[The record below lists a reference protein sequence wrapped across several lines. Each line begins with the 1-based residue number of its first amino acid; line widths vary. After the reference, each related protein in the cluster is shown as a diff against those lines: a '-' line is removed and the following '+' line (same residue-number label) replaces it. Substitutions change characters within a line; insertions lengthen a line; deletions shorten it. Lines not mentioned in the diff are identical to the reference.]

1 MPTTVKKPFN
11 PSDTLVTLENG
22 SKIRINKW
30 SVRKA
35 MVMGTSLAKVIG
47 SVFSLIESKSDKGEI
62 QISDIVSLIPQV
74 LESCADEL
82 TYIIVESTTLP
93 DGTEQVSKDDVLDKL
108 SIDDFVDLLS
118 SIIEANL
125 TDKTMGKWKRL
136 LRATPLVGAN

>member
-11 PSDTLVTLENG
+11 PSDILVTLENG

-35 MVMGTSLAKVIG
+35 MVMGASLAKVIG

-62 QISDIVSLIPQV
+62 QIADIVSLIPQV